1 MRANTHSSQG
11 KTNYLYTHTHT
22 DNIDPGIIFTNKD
35 LRQNTDLNWLL
46 NLGKSLCSAV
56 STAVGFFKSQME
68 PPVPETLNIVP
79 FLHRCGQH
87 GSALCLLF
95 ITKSSEMLSN
105 PASYGYT
112 APFCWILYF
121 PLVPKS
127 SQQPQNIHHL
137 RFSPLLLC
145 FHAIIGPFVE
155 IIQTTGQ
162 NWRLWKLIWM
172 ERRAGLVDGVSVTAL
187 ANVKQIWLFF
197 SSTWNLENCKLDLK
211 L

>member
-1 MRANTHSSQG
+1 MFRSARHGASKIQNPKHGCVQ
-11 KTNYLYTHTHT
+11 THTLAKEKPIISPHTRT
-22 DNIDPGIIFTNKD
+22 DNIDLGIIFTNKD
-35 LRQNTDLNWLL
+35 LWQNTDLNWLL

-56 STAVGFFKSQME
+56 STAAGFFKSQME
-68 PPVPETLNIVP
+68 PPVPETLNIVA

-127 SQQPQNIHHL
+127 SQQPQNIHRLH
-137 RFSPLLLC
+137 FSPLLLC

-155 IIQTTGQ
+155 IIQTTG
-162 NWRLWKLIWM
+162 
-172 ERRAGLVDGVSVTAL
+172 
-187 ANVKQIWLFF
+187 
-197 SSTWNLENCKLDLK
+197 
-211 L
+211 

>member
-1 MRANTHSSQG
+1 M
-11 KTNYLYTHTHT
+11 
-22 DNIDPGIIFTNKD
+22 
-35 LRQNTDLNWLL
+35 
-46 NLGKSLCSAV
+46 
-56 STAVGFFKSQME
+56 
-68 PPVPETLNIVP
+68 PETLNIVA

-95 ITKSSEMLSN
+95 ITKCSEMLSN

-127 SQQPQNIHHL
+127 SQQTQNIHHL
-137 RFSPLLLC
+137 HFSPLLLC

-155 IIQTTGQ
+155 IIQTTDQ

-172 ERRAGLVDGVSVTAL
+172 ERRAGLVDSVSVTAL
-187 ANVKQIWLFF
+187 ANVKQICLFF
-197 SSTWNLENCKLDLK
+197 FIKMKFRKLQTRSKIIIYMKRGLHLRTVIQGQKQQKSFFSITFIYLSLSSWLIVSLSSGVRTSGTLNWEQRAVKMAQGSHLK
-211 L
+211 